1 VNIKFD
7 FKLKNILGWL
17 ICFIPFILIYSR
29 SLADIIVVISCLYFL
44 FIKIKDKDASKLYE
58 FNFILVRPDLMVA
71 WRSNLLPDN
80 PRTVLEKISGI

>member
-1 VNIKFD
+1 MVE
-7 FKLKNILGWL
+7 
-17 ICFIPFILIYSR
+17 CFIFLYILLLYR
-29 SLADIIVVISCLYFL
+29 LTVHLCISPAKPSITAKV
-44 FIKIKDKDASKLYE
+44 IKIPLHIIKIEDKDASKLYE

>member
-1 VNIKFD
+1 MVTAK
-7 FKLKNILGWL
+7 
-17 ICFIPFILIYSR
+17 
-29 SLADIIVVISCLYFL
+29 V
-44 FIKIKDKDASKLYE
+44 IKIPLHIIKIEDKDASKLYE